1 MREKLEKIS
10 NFLVSLAAGFASF
23 VFTLVAVLVLTD
35 LNEKVAA
42 SLIMGLFA
50 LLIVWVASEQPNSS
64 QARAVSA
71 LIKRLLAV
79 GTGDLTTPTP
89 SAVRREMPALA
100 AAVDNLFEQVR
111 SNLDNVHAIA
121 LYDPVTSLPNRVHF
135 KREAERVLRAREW
148 DDNVALLFIDLDGFK
163 EVNDSLG
170 HAKGDQVL
178 AMVANRLRIVVKAET
193 SEDSLTPPLLARLAG
208 DEFTLLFPC
217 VHEAAE
223 AERIAQGALAA
234 LCEPFEI
241 GGQTIDMGA
250 SIGVAL
256 SPRHGTDLAALMKAA
271 DIAMYHAKESGRS
284 QACMFHARMAAAF
297 EEKVQTEK
305 ALREALAHGEFELA
319 YQPQLNARSGAVVAG
334 EALIRWNHPFDGL
347 RLPDS
352 FIGIAEESSLI
363 VDIGDWVIDGVAA
376 TAARWHARGMAQRL
390 SFNVSP
396 KQIERAD
403 FFLRLRAAAARH
415 QTPLSML
422 ELEITETLAMQCGDR
437 VIAELA
443 ALRAEG
449 LSVAIDDFG
458 SGYSNLAR
466 LKDMPLDRV
475 KLDRSLT
482 ADVDRSD
489 GALAIVTAVI
499 HLIHGVGCE
508 VVGEGV
514 ERREQ
519 LDLLRAVG
527 CDVVQGFAFSEA
539 LAETEFLNWVHDSA
553 PERML
558 PRSA

>member
-1 MREKLEKIS
+1 M
-10 NFLVSLAAGFASF
+10 SLAAGIASF
-23 VFTLVAVLVLTD
+23 VFTLVAVLMVTD
-35 LNEKVAA
+35 LNEKLAA

-79 GTGDLTTPTP
+79 GSGDLTSPTP
-89 SAVRREMPALA
+89 AAVRREMPALA

-135 KREAERVLRAREW
+135 KREADRVLKARGW
-148 DDNVALLFIDLDGFK
+148 DDGVALLFIDLDGFK

-170 HAKGDQVL
+170 HAQGDQVL
-178 AMVANRLRIVVKAET
+178 TMVANRLRIVVKAET
-193 SEDSLTPPLLARLAG
+193 REDSLAPPLLARLAG
-208 DEFTLLFPC
+208 DEFTLLFPR
-217 VHEAAE
+217 VREPAE
-223 AERIAQGALAA
+223 AERIAQSALAA

-241 GGQTIDMGA
+241 GGPSIDRGA

-284 QACMFHARMAAAF
+284 QACMFHARMAAVF

-305 ALREALAHGEFELA
+305 ALREALGRSEFELA
-319 YQPQLNARSGAVVAG
+319 YQPQLDARSGVVVAG
-334 EALIRWNHPFDGL
+334 EALIRWNHPYDGL

-390 SFNVSP
+390 TFNVSP

-403 FFLRLRAAAARH
+403 FFDRLRAAVERH
-415 QTPLSML
+415 QAPLRML
-422 ELEITETLAMQCGDR
+422 ELEITETLVMKCGDR

-449 LSVAIDDFG
+449 LSIAIDDFG

-482 ADVDRSD
+482 ADVDRSE

-539 LAETEFLNWVHDSA
+539 LAETEFLDWVRDNA
-553 PERML
+553 PQRLL

>member
-23 VFTLVAVLVLTD
+23 VFTLVAVLVVTD
-35 LNEKVAA
+35 FNEKIAA
-42 SLIMGLFA
+42 SLVMGLFA

-79 GTGDLTTPTP
+79 GTGDLTSPTP
-89 SAVRREMPALA
+89 LAVRREMPALA

-135 KREAERVLRAREW
+135 KREAERVLKAHGGS
-148 DDNVALLFIDLDGFK
+148 DGVALLFIDLDGFK

-170 HAKGDQVL
+170 HAQGDLVL
-178 AMVANRLRIVVKAET
+178 AMVANRLRLVVQAET
-193 SEDSLTPPLLARLAG
+193 PEGGLATPLLARLAG
-208 DEFTLLFPC
+208 DEFTLLFPH
-217 VHEAAE
+217 VREADE
-223 AERIAQGALAA
+223 AERIAKSALAA
-234 LCEPFEI
+234 LCKPFEV
-241 GGQTIDMGA
+241 GQQMIDVGA
-250 SIGVAL
+250 SVGVSL
-256 SPRHGTDLAALMKAA
+256 SPGHGSDLAALMKAA
-271 DIAMYHAKESGRS
+271 DVAMYHAKENGRS
-284 QACMFHARMAAAF
+284 QACMFHPRMTAAF

-305 ALREALAHGEFELA
+305 ALREALGHGEFELA
-319 YQPQLNARSGAVVAG
+319 YQPQLDARSGAVVAG
-334 EALIRWNHPFDGL
+334 EALIRWNHPYDGL
-347 RLPDS
+347 RLPGT

-376 TAARWHARGMAQRL
+376 TAARWHAQGMAQRL
-390 SFNVSP
+390 TFNVSP
-396 KQIERAD
+396 KQIEHVD
-403 FFLRLRAAAARH
+403 FFDHLRAAVARH
-415 QTPLSML
+415 QAPLRML
-422 ELEITETLAMQCGDR
+422 ELEITETLAMKCGDR

-443 ALRAEG
+443 GLRAEG
-449 LSVAIDDFG
+449 LSIAIDDFG

-482 ADVDRSD
+482 ADVDRSE
-489 GALAIVTAVI
+489 GSLAIVTAVI
-499 HLIHGVGCE
+499 HLVHGVGCE

-539 LAETEFLNWVHDSA
+539 LAEAEFLDWVRDNA
-553 PERML
+553 PLRLL

>member
-23 VFTLVAVLVLTD
+23 AFTLVAVLAVTD
-35 LNEKVAA
+35 FNEKLAA

-79 GTGDLTTPTP
+79 GTGDLSSPTP
-89 SAVRREMPALA
+89 LAVRREMPALA

-135 KREAERVLRAREW
+135 KREAERVLKARGW
-148 DDNVALLFIDLDGFK
+148 DEGIALLFIDLDGFK

-170 HAKGDQVL
+170 HAQGDQVL
-178 AMVANRLRIVVKAET
+178 VMVANRLRVVVKSET
-193 SEDSLTPPLLARLAG
+193 RDDSLVLPLLARLAG
-208 DEFTLLFPC
+208 DEFTLLFPR
-217 VHEAAE
+217 VREPAE

-234 LCEPFEI
+234 LCEPFEL
-241 GGQTIDMGA
+241 GGQTIDIGA

-271 DIAMYHAKESGRS
+271 DIAMYHAKESGRAR
-284 QACMFHARMAAAF
+284 ACMFHPRMAAAF

-305 ALREALAHGEFELA
+305 ALREALGRGEFELA
-319 YQPQLNARSGAVVAG
+319 FQPQLNARTGEVVAG
-334 EALIRWNHPFDGL
+334 EALIRWNHPYDGL
-347 RLPDS
+347 RLPGS

-376 TAARWHARGMAQRL
+376 TAARWHAQGMRQRL
-390 SFNVSP
+390 TFNVSP

-403 FFLRLRAAAARH
+403 FFTRLRAAVARH
-415 QTPLSML
+415 QAPLSML
-422 ELEITETLAMQCGDR
+422 ELEITETLVMKCGER

-449 LSVAIDDFG
+449 LSITIDDFG

-482 ADVDRSD
+482 ADVDRSE

-499 HLIHGVGCE
+499 HLIHGVGCD

-539 LAETEFLNWVHDSA
+539 LAEPEFLGWVRDSA
-553 PERML
+553 SQQML
-558 PRSA
+558 PRRA